1 MEALLTLPH
10 LWSVDDRYALQTKLW
25 PQVRKLVESALED
38 HNRMRVREGKGIQK
52 DFQERLSRIEEVTR
66 EITGFAPEVLKI
78 YQKKLLERVN
88 GLTNQHGVE
97 VAKGDIAREVAIFA
111 DRSDINEE
119 LQRLR
124 SHCKQFR
131 KVVTRS
137 GQIGRKLDF
146 LTQEMA
152 REANTLAAKGNHS
165 KISALAVEIK
175 SEIEKIKEQ
184 AENTE

>member
-1 MEALLTLPH
+1 MLSGSS
-10 LWSVDDRYALQTKLW
+10 LWSVDDRSVQQAKLW
-25 PQVRKLVESALED
+25 PQVRKLVEKALDD
-38 HNRMRVREGKGIQK
+38 HNQMRVREGKGIRR
-52 DFQERLSRIEEVTR
+52 DFQGRLSRIESVTD
-66 EITGFAPEVLKI
+66 EIRAFAPQVLKA

-88 GLTNQHGVE
+88 GLTNQHGIE

-119 LQRLR
+119 LQRLK

-131 KVVTRS
+131 KVITRV

-146 LTQEMA
+146 ITQEMA
-152 REANTLAAKGNHS
+152 REANTLAAKGNNS
-165 KISALAVEIK
+165 KISSLAVDIK